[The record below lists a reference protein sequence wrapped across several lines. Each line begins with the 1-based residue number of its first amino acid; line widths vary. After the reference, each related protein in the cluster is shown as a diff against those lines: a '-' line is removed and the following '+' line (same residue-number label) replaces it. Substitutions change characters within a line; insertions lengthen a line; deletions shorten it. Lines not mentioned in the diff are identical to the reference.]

1 MKVAIRPL
9 ISTDLHGIDRLRTQV
24 YSQSPRIVDADW
36 QASVWRW
43 LETHPLAGDMR
54 RWVVVA
60 GDEVVG
66 HLAALPQYYRIN
78 GQRVVAHTPADYAV
92 LPQYS
97 RHAILLMR
105 KFFSTAVNCVSCAVI
120 PAVITIQGRLGSE
133 EAGKLQFA
141 AKLLNVSAI
150 PNFPTAIPVPIPQLI
165 NRGLWAVDRVLSDPL
180 VADDPRV
187 EVYDGFDESFD
198 ELFESVAAATP
209 CVPEKDAAFLRWR
222 YGPGSPQASATLLG
236 ARSEGRLLGYAVLW
250 VSPRGDGYLLD
261 LTTRP
266 GHHDVARSLL
276 RQTVR
281 HFRRAKVRSIRHL
294 FIPSPTSA
302 QTKDLWRLGV
312 LPVNK
317 RRPVL
322 LVRFADRSLHKVAR
336 DIANWSYSTGDGEA
350 TFWAR

>member
-1 MKVAIRPL
+1 
-9 ISTDLHGIDRLRTQV
+9 
-24 YSQSPRIVDADW
+24 
-36 QASVWRW
+36 
-43 LETHPLAGDMR
+43 
-54 RWVVVA
+54 
-60 GDEVVG
+60 
-66 HLAALPQYYRIN
+66 
-78 GQRVVAHTPADYAV
+78 
-92 LPQYS
+92 
-97 RHAILLMR
+97 
-105 KFFSTAVNCVSCAVI
+105 
-120 PAVITIQGRLGSE
+120 VITIQTRLGSE

-141 AKLLNVSAI
+141 AKVLNVSAI
-150 PNFPTAIPVPIPQLI
+150 PNFPTMIPTPIPQLL
-165 NRGLWAVDRVLSDPL
+165 NWGLWAVDRVLSNPL

-187 EVYDGFDESFD
+187 EVFDGFDESFD
-198 ELFESVAAATP
+198 ELFESVTAATP

-276 RQTVR
+276 RQTVQ
-281 HFRRAKVRSIRHL
+281 HFRRAKIRSVRHL

-302 QTKDLWRLGV
+302 QTKDLRRLGLLSV
-312 LPVNK
+312 DK
-317 RRPVL
+317 RRPAL
-322 LVRFADRSLHKVAR
+322 LVRFADRSLHKVAC

>member
-9 ISTDLHGIDRLRTQV
+9 VNADLHGIDRLRTRV
-24 YSQSPRIVDADW
+24 YAHRPEIFDADW

-43 LETHPLAGDMR
+43 LETHPLAGEMR

-66 HLAALPQYYRIN
+66 HLAALPQFYRID
-78 GQRVVAHTPADYAV
+78 GQRVVAYTPADYGV
-92 LPQYS
+92 LSQYS

-105 KFFSTAVNCVSCAVI
+105 EFFSTAANCVSCAVE
-120 PAVITIQGRLGSE
+120 PAVIMIQTRLGSE

-141 AKLLNVSAI
+141 AKPLNVSAI
-150 PNFPTAIPVPIPQLI
+150 PNFPTATPAPIPQLI
-165 NRGLWAVDRVLSDPL
+165 NWGLRAVDRVLSDPL

-187 EVYDGFDESFD
+187 EVFDGFDESFD

-236 ARSEGRLLGYAVLW
+236 ARSEGCLLGYAVLW
-250 VSPRGDGYLLD
+250 VTPRGDGYLLD

-266 GHHDVARSLL
+266 GYHDVARSLL

-312 LPVNK
+312 LPVGK
-317 RRPVL
+317 RSPAL
-322 LVRFADRSLHKVAR
+322 LVRFADRSLHIVAH
-336 DIANWSYSTGDGEA
+336 DIANWSYCTGDGEA

>member
-9 ISTDLHGIDRLRTQV
+9 VNADLHGIDRLRTQV
-24 YSQSPRIVDADW
+24 YSHRPEIFDADW

-43 LETHPLAGDMR
+43 LETHPLADEMR

-60 GDEVVG
+60 EDEVVG

-78 GQRVVAHTPADYAV
+78 GQQVVAHTPADYGV
-92 LPQYS
+92 LPQYR
-97 RHAILLMR
+97 RHAIPLMR
-105 KFFSTAVNCVSCAVI
+105 RFFSTAVNCVSCAGL
-120 PAVITIQGRLGSE
+120 PAVIKIQTQLGNE

-141 AKLLNVSAI
+141 AKVLNVSAI

-165 NRGLWAVDRVLSDPL
+165 NSGLWAVDRVLSEPL

-187 EVYDGFDESFD
+187 EVFDGFDESFD
-198 ELFESVAAATP
+198 ELFERVAAAIP
-209 CVPEKDAAFLRWR
+209 CVAQKDATFLRWR
-222 YGPGSPQASATLLG
+222 YGPDSPQAFATLLG
-236 ARSEGRLLGYAVLW
+236 VRSEGRLLGYAVHW
-250 VSPRGDGYLLD
+250 VTPRGDGYMLD

-302 QTKDLWRLGV
+302 QTKDLWRLGL
-312 LPVNK
+312 LPVDK
-317 RRPVL
+317 LRSSL
-322 LVRFADRSLHKVAR
+322 LVKFADRSLHKVAR

-350 TFWAR
+350 SFWAR